1 MSPPPIVYSCPPE
14 LWTNIFNLACLDG
27 GYTARSLSQVSR
39 RMRDVSFD
47 HRYYSLKIESTS
59 QLLKLEKNVEQS
71 LVTKTKFL
79 CVILPIDP
87 REEAYPS
94 DDSLLAKDPLE
105 CGSDDDY
112 QPSVV
117 DSDEESDTA
126 SFSSGLDSE
135 SSSVY
140 EYETLEDPE
149 AQELLLEIE
158 DNRIDRRDNP
168 NNSMFLTSLADIEDC
183 HYPVFELQHRI
194 YRAIRRLLEACSA
207 TLSVLSLYHDYPK
220 PLLLHDAF
228 LPPLPSLVRL
238 TITMHNHV
246 YWLPTSEEPMQVSPN
261 FPSLLSLRLL
271 GGGFPTFW
279 TKRFLDALP
288 KSYPVTIVTDVL
300 RPCDWATRQPQLE
313 VLPLHH
319 VWVKSTLGIV
329 ATGKSVSPGEVVA
342 QWLEDVSGEAPHS
355 EEAPVKKVETKDG
368 MFYFEDYVRF
378 SVLGTLFRVP
388 RRPFIQGSA
397 HFDDRYGISARADT
411 ADRYG
416 NPERADTADDTVDLQ
431 GVTPEDF
438 RVFCRLLLLP
448 SHDPLSSTSFKKDEW
463 LKVLELATGWY
474 FHQIR
479 TLAISH
485 LDATLSSNELITV
498 GRRVY
503 YPRWVL
509 SGYLDL
515 VKRPEG
521 LSHQEGDQIGQTTR
535 ACLMRIR
542 RKLERERGRERCGDL
557 EEFLR
562 GEIRSRFVIEITRLE
577 DHEKDLL

>member
-14 LWTNIFNLACLDG
+14 LWTDIFNMACLDG

-39 RMRDVSFD
+39 QMRDVSFD

-59 QLLKLEKNVEQS
+59 QLLKLEKNVEQG
-71 LVTKTKFL
+71 LVKKTKFL

-94 DDSLLAKDPLE
+94 DASLHTKDPLE

-112 QPSVV
+112 QPSEV

-126 SFSSGLDSE
+126 SSYSGFNSE

-140 EYETLEDPE
+140 EYKPLEDPE
-149 AQELLLEIE
+149 VQEVLSEIE
-158 DNRIDRRDNP
+158 EYRKGPWVKVRD
-168 NNSMFLTSLADIEDC
+168 SMAFTSLSDIENC
-183 HYPVFELQHRI
+183 RFPVFEFQHRV
-194 YRAIRRLLEACSA
+194 YRALRRLLEACST
-207 TLSVLSLYHDYPK
+207 TLSVFSLYHSPR
-220 PLLLHDAF
+220 PLLPYYAF
-228 LPPLPSLVRL
+228 LPPLPSLAHL
-238 TITMHNHV
+238 TITMQD
-246 YWLPTSEEPMQVSPN
+246 YSFWPPPFDDEPPVSLN

-271 GGGFPTFW
+271 GTIGFPTNW
-279 TKRFLDALP
+279 TKDLLDALP
-288 KSYPVTIVTDVL
+288 KSHSVNILSEEIRSYWPKAWVIGL
-300 RPCDWATRQPQLE
+300 G
-313 VLPLHH
+313 H
-319 VWVKSTLGIV
+319 VWEKYTPDKRVT
-329 ATGKSVSPGEVVA
+329 PGGTIS
-342 QWLEDVSGEAPHS
+342 QWLEDITGEAPPAH
-355 EEAPVKKVETKDG
+355 EVLVQKVERKDK
-368 MFYFEDYVRF
+368 MFYYEDYFRF
-378 SVLGTLFRVP
+378 SIMGTLFRVP

-397 HFDDRYGISARADT
+397 RFEDLYGISAQDDT
-411 ADRYG
+411 ADG
-416 NPERADTADDTVDLQ
+416 TVDLQ

-448 SHDPLSSTSFKKDEW
+448 SHDPLSSTSFKKDDW
-463 LKVLELATGWY
+463 LKVLKLATGWY

-485 LDATLSSNELITV
+485 LESTLSAIELITA

-503 YPRWVL
+503 HPRWVL

-515 VKRPEG
+515 VKRTEG
-521 LSHQEGDQIGQTTR
+521 LSHQEGDHIGQRTR

>member
-14 LWTNIFNLACLDG
+14 LWTDIFNMTCLDG

-39 RMRDVSFD
+39 QMRDVSFD

-59 QLLKLEKNVEQS
+59 QLLKLEKNVEQG
-71 LVTKTKFL
+71 LVKKTKFL

-87 REEAYPS
+87 KEEAYPS
-94 DDSLLAKDPLE
+94 DASLHTKDPLE

-112 QPSVV
+112 QPSEV

-126 SFSSGLDSE
+126 SSYSGFNSE

-140 EYETLEDPE
+140 EYKPLEDPE
-149 AQELLLEIE
+149 VQEVLSEIE
-158 DNRIDRRDNP
+158 EYRKGPWVKVRD
-168 NNSMFLTSLADIEDC
+168 SMAFTSLSDIENC
-183 HYPVFELQHRI
+183 RFPVFEFQHRV
-194 YRAIRRLLEACSA
+194 YTGPFEDSWRHAQQPFRLA
-207 TLSVLSLYHDYPK
+207 H
-220 PLLLHDAF
+220 
-228 LPPLPSLVRL
+228 L
-238 TITMHNHV
+238 TITMQD
-246 YWLPTSEEPMQVSPN
+246 YSFWPPPFDDEPPVSLN

-271 GGGFPTFW
+271 GTIGFPTAW
-279 TKRFLDALP
+279 TKDLLDALP
-288 KSYPVTIVTDVL
+288 KSHSVNILSEEIRSSGSYSWPKAWVIGL
-300 RPCDWATRQPQLE
+300 G
-313 VLPLHH
+313 H
-319 VWVKSTLGIV
+319 VWEKYTPDKRVT
-329 ATGKSVSPGEVVA
+329 PGETIS
-342 QWLEDVSGEAPHS
+342 QWLEDITGEAPPAH
-355 EEAPVKKVETKDG
+355 EVLVQKVERKDK
-368 MFYFEDYVRF
+368 MFYYEDCVRF
-378 SVLGTLFRVP
+378 SIMGTLFRVP

-397 HFDDRYGISARADT
+397 RFEDLYGISAQDDT
-411 ADRYG
+411 ADG
-416 NPERADTADDTVDLQ
+416 TVDLQ

-448 SHDPLSSTSFKKDEW
+448 SHDPLSSTSFKKDDW
-463 LKVLELATGWY
+463 LKVLELATGWC
-474 FHQIR
+474 FRQIR

-485 LDATLSSNELITV
+485 LESTLSAIELITA

-503 YPRWVL
+503 HPRWVL

-515 VKRPEG
+515 VKRTEG
-521 LSHQEGDQIGQTTR
+521 LSHQEGDHIGQRTR

-562 GEIRSRFVIEITRLE
+562 GEIRSSFVIEITRLE